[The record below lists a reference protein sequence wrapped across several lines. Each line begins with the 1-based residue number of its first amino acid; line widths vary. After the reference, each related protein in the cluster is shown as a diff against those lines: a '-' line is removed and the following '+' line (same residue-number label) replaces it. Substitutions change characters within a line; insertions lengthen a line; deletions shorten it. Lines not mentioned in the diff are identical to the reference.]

1 MIRLLVAVGLALWTV
16 SSGATHEGLLA
27 GTMPRLLSPEEF
39 NKREVEAYA
48 GAVARRLVQD
58 QHYPSEAL
66 RRALQGTVRID
77 LTIGRDGRVRA
88 VRVTGSSGH
97 PVLDEAAIYRGRTV
111 EGLPP
116 PPPLLRGREFHLALP
131 VTFRLE

>member
-1 MIRLLVAVGLALWTV
+1 MIRLLVAVGLALWAI
-16 SSGATHEGLLA
+16 SSGATHVGLLA

-39 NKREVEAYA
+39 NKAYA

-58 QHYPSEAL
+58 QRYPSEAL

-97 PVLDEAAIYRGRTV
+97 PVLDEAAIFRGRTV